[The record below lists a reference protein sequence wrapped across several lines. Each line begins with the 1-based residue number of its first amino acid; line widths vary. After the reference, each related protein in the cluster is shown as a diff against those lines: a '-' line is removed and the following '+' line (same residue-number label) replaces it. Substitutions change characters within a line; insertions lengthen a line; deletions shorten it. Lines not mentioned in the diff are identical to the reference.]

1 MRFLGFL
8 FTVLV
13 YVLSSI
19 NSQAQN
25 FGGGLITGVSTSQV
39 AGDML
44 GGFNKIGFIFG
55 VYTDLR
61 VKENMSLQYEI
72 TYREKGSKN
81 PNIHENNIAEITLS
95 YVEMALSFK
104 LKQKENLGFEFGL
117 LPALLIKS
125 AMNDYSSNIDIDPKF
140 TNYDFGVFAGVNY
153 HLSDNI
159 ILNTRISNSIIPV
172 RPHISGAT
180 KGWNK
185 GQYNTVLS
193 FIINYRLR

>member
-13 YVLSSI
+13 YILSSI

-72 TYREKGSKN
+72 TYIEKGSKN
-81 PNIHENNIAEITLS
+81 PDIHSAEKLGRLVAQLQSLRQMSISVAGMLSAGREPVLEASIVKDVGTNWEQELPNAARDIWSLLGPNEGLTNASSFEELVQEAVIMSPKYTIQGGTREILRGIIARG
-95 YVEMALSFK
+95 
-104 LKQKENLGFEFGL
+104 LG
-117 LPALLIKS
+117 
-125 AMNDYSSNIDIDPKF
+125 
-140 TNYDFGVFAGVNY
+140 
-153 HLSDNI
+153 
-159 ILNTRISNSIIPV
+159 V
-172 RPHISGAT
+172 R
-180 KGWNK
+180 
-185 GQYNTVLS
+185 
-193 FIINYRLR
+193 